1 MAGRNE
7 SATRTD
13 EKRSDAQ
20 SGYLRSVRKRWVV
33 LVLLCGLTL
42 LSWVVDVMTGPA
54 MLSLQDVLA
63 AVFEPESVRSASR
76 TIVWT
81 FRLPTALFALLVG
94 ASLGL
99 AGAEMQTILGNPLAS
114 PYTLGVSAAAGF
126 GAALAIILGCEA
138 IALTATLAVPL
149 SAFCFAMLC
158 SMAVY
163 GIAHVKRG
171 SPEAI
176 ILGGVALLFLF
187 NSAVAFL
194 QYVASE
200 EELQAIV
207 FWMFG
212 SLQGATWA
220 KLAVVAAVLF
230 LCAPLLALK
239 AWSLTALRMG
249 DERARSLGINVTRLR
264 LQTLV
269 LVSTLTAT
277 AVCFAGSIGFIG
289 LIAPHLARSMVGEDQ
304 RFFMPLSAL
313 MGALLLS
320 MASVGSKMAIPG
332 AIFPIGIATA
342 FMGVPFFA
350 AVVLVRK
357 RAYW

>member
-1 MAGRNE
+1 LANRNE
-7 SATRTD
+7 NTAAVSERPYDARLGYHRLIRR
-13 EKRSDAQ
+13 RSTFIW
-20 SGYLRSVRKRWVV
+20 SG
-33 LVLLCGLTL
+33 CGLLALSFL
-42 LSWVVDVMTGPA
+42 LDVMTGPA
-54 MLSLQDVLA
+54 MLSVRDVFSA
-63 AVFEPESVRSASR
+63 IFTPDAVRSITG

-94 ASLGL
+94 ASLGI
-99 AGAEMQTILGNPLAS
+99 AGAQMQTILDNPLAS

-126 GAALAIILGCEA
+126 GAALAIILGCGA
-138 IALTATLAVPL
+138 IPLAATLAVPA
-149 SAFCFAMLC
+149 SAFFFAMLC

-163 GIAHVKRG
+163 GIAHVKKG
-171 SPEAI
+171 AADAI

-212 SLQGATWA
+212 SLQGATWP
-220 KLAVVAAVLF
+220 KLAVVSVVLF
-230 LCAPLLALK
+230 VCAPLLALK
-239 AWSLTALRMG
+239 AWPLTALRMG
-249 DERARSLGINVTRLR
+249 DERARGLGINVRRLR

-289 LIAPHLARSMVGEDQ
+289 LVAPHLARMMVGEDQ
-304 RFFMPLSAL
+304 RFFLPLSAL
-313 MGALLLS
+313 TGAFLLS
-320 MASVGSKMAIPG
+320 VASTASKAVIPG

-342 FMGVPFFA
+342 FLGVPFFA
-350 AVVLVRK
+350 VMVLSRK